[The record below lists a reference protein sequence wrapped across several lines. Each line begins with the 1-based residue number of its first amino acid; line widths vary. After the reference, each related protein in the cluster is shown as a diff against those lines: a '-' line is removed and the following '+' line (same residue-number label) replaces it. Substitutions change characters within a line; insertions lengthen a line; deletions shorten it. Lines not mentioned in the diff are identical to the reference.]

1 MPASNHPIKSTDER
15 AVRLRQDDFLRAY
28 AATGTIRKAA
38 EIVGIH
44 RSTVSMWQKDDF
56 FRDRFME
63 SKVDFREQLEE
74 LAFQRLR
81 EQGAKDNPVLLI
93 TMLNAHYP
101 EKYRTGMSQDQ
112 DEGLLHLMEM
122 RRTVQAQRRIAE
134 AEADR
139 LESENADNKSAAIDP
154 RQKRL
159 DDMLKMQRN
168 KS

>member
-1 MPASNHPIKSTDER
+1 
-15 AVRLRQDDFLRAY
+15 
-28 AATGTIRKAA
+28 
-38 EIVGIH
+38 
-44 RSTVSMWQKDDF
+44 
-56 FRDRFME
+56 
-63 SKVDFREQLEE
+63 
-74 LAFQRLR
+74 
-81 EQGAKDNPVLLI
+81 
-93 TMLNAHYP
+93 
-101 EKYRTGMSQDQ
+101 MSQDQ

-139 LESENADNKSAAIDP
+139 LESENAESNTKAVDP